1 MTARTDPDGPAESRS
16 ESPGRSRAAEAIEAA
31 RERTLSAYE
40 AARSRAT
47 DVTRQ
52 ASDQLSVYPVGAVI
66 GGFAVGALL
75 ALVLPRTEREERTL
89 GAAGRRLTG
98 AAREAAQRG
107 LEAGKDQIEQIRAKT
122 AQKVGEAVGDAVAD
136 AVAGKH

>member
-1 MTARTDPDGPAESRS
+1 MAASTDQDRSAASGARG
-16 ESPGRSRAAEAIEAA
+16 RAAEAIETA

-40 AARSRAT
+40 AARTRAG

-52 ASDQLSVYPVGAVI
+52 ATDQLSIYPVGAVI
-66 GGFAVGALL
+66 GGFALGALL
-75 ALVLPRTEREERTL
+75 ALALPGTRREERTL

-98 AAREAAQRG
+98 AARDAAQRG
-107 LEAGKDQIEQIRAKT
+107 LDAGKEQIEQIRAKA

-136 AVAGKH
+136 AVSGKH